1 MRKEEGMTVGEWE
14 ESSDMEGRGGL
25 FDKQGGQNRERRT
38 CVFVWDL
45 ASAMVADG
53 KGAAAAGTI
62 PASRGERS

>member
-1 MRKEEGMTVGEWE
+1 MGRKLGYG
-14 ESSDMEGRGGL
+14 GGGL

>member
-1 MRKEEGMTVGEWE
+1 MGGSGKKARIWRGG
-14 ESSDMEGRGGL
+14 GGL

-53 KGAAAAGTI
+53 KGVAAAGTI